1 MKFATI
7 LKQLRIDN
15 NLTHETL
22 AKALGYS
29 KSIISFWENDQK
41 RPNSEALLKI
51 ADYFNVSTDFL
62 LGREDEFGN
71 KINSDENMYV
81 KVVARSKGNTV
92 KPHYEKLT
100 PEDIKL
106 FEEILEKLK
115 NNR

>member
-1 MKFATI
+1 MIGNK
-7 LKQLRIDN
+7 LKNLREEN
-15 NLTHETL
+15 NLSKYRLAQMVEVSQQAIADWENNKSEPKAIYL
-22 AKALGYS
+22 AKL
-29 KSIISFWENDQK
+29 
-41 RPNSEALLKI
+41 
-51 ADYFNVSTDFL
+51 ADIFNVSTDFL

-71 KINSDENMYV
+71 KINNDNEMYV

-115 NNR
+115 KQ

>member
-1 MKFATI
+1 MIGNK
-7 LKQLRIDN
+7 LKNLREEN
-15 NLTHETL
+15 NLSKYRLAQMVEVSQQAIADWENNKSEPRAIYL
-22 AKALGYS
+22 AKL
-29 KSIISFWENDQK
+29 
-41 RPNSEALLKI
+41 
-51 ADYFNVSTDFL
+51 ADIFNVSTDFL

-71 KINSDENMYV
+71 KINNENDMYV

-115 NNR
+115 KQ